1 MALEQSGVLQA
12 GSPDGDVEV
21 TAAWLDEV
29 GLAGPAYLLLH
40 GLRPLSFVGG
50 QGLLFLQP
58 MLPLG
63 TWRAA
68 AERLAGLIEDRSRL
82 DILLETLEARL
93 SDNKDKQRKEGA

>member
-1 MALEQSGVLQA
+1 MALEQS
-12 GSPDGDVEV
+12 SPPHADGPAQDIET
-21 TAAWLDEV
+21 TATWLEEV

-40 GLRPLSFVGG
+40 GLRPISFVGG

-58 MLPLG
+58 MLPFG
-63 TWRAA
+63 TWREA

-93 SDNKDKQRKEGA
+93 HGKQRKEGT

>member
-1 MALEQSGVLQA
+1 MALEQSRVLQA
-12 GSPDGDVEV
+12 GSQDQDVET

-29 GLAGPAYLLLH
+29 GLTGPAYLLLH

-68 AERLAGLIEDRSRL
+68 AERLAGMFEDRSRL
-82 DILLETLEARL
+82 DVLLGALEARL
-93 SDNKDKQRKEGA
+93 SGSKDKRRKEGD

>member
-1 MALEQSGVLQA
+1 VALEQSMPLHADG
-12 GSPDGDVEV
+12 PDQDIET
-21 TAAWLDEV
+21 TATWLEEV

-58 MLPLG
+58 MLPFG
-63 TWRAA
+63 TWREA

-82 DILLETLEARL
+82 NTLLETLEARL
-93 SDNKDKQRKEGA
+93 DGKRRKEDA

>member
-1 MALEQSGVLQA
+1 MALEQGPPLRADEDIAAAV
-12 GSPDGDVEV
+12 
-21 TAAWLDEV
+21 AWLDEV

-50 QGLLFLQP
+50 QGLLFLEP
-58 MLPLG
+58 LLPFA

-82 DILLETLEARL
+82 DSFLETLETRL
-93 SDNKDKQRKEGA
+93 AGKRRKEDA